1 MTEVAKRVREF
12 LHQGGVRYELIH
24 HQVDYTAEEAAQHSH
39 TPGRAFAKAVI
50 VRAGE
55 DYVMA
60 VLPAHHVV
68 DLERLS
74 AALDHRAVE
83 LASEAEVSKLCPDCE
98 TGAIPPFGNLYQLPV
113 YVAPVLAEQEE
124 ITLVGGGH
132 ADVIRLPYRDFASLV
147 KPRVVDLSEPRRR
160 ETCPGAPERG

>member
-1 MTEVAKRVREF
+1 MTQVAKRVREF
-12 LHQGGVRYELIH
+12 LDGGGVRYELIH
-24 HQVDYTAEEAAQHSH
+24 HQVDYTAEEAAEHSH

-50 VRAGE
+50 VRAGA

-74 AALDHRAVE
+74 AALDHRTVE
-83 LASEAEVSKLCPDCE
+83 LATEGEVSQLCPDCE

-113 YVAPVLAEQEE
+113 CISPALAEQDE
-124 ITLVGGGH
+124 ITVVGGGH

-147 KPRVVDLSEPRRR
+147 KPRVVDLSQPRRR
-160 ETCPGAPERG
+160 ESPAAAPERG